1 MIEEGS
7 GAVVRDARNSREKG
21 EGRKRVLNFA
31 EKPEVAFQQGASYP
45 SSTDLKDERQ
55 FCGGEGM
62 REGRCKIHFVS
73 QEEEPKKKTSNRRA
87 RHKRG

>member
-31 EKPEVAFQQGASYP
+31 QKPEVAFQQGASYA
-45 SSTDLKDERQ
+45 SSTDLKDEEKVLWRRGNERRTLQ
-55 FCGGEGM
+55 NTLCVT
-62 REGRCKIHFVS
+62 RRRT
-73 QEEEPKKKTSNRRA
+73 KKKDQQPTSKA
-87 RHKRG
+87 

>member
-31 EKPEVAFQQGASYP
+31 EKPEVAFQQGARYP
-45 SSTDLKDERQ
+45 SSEERQ
-55 FCGGEGM
+55 ERALWRRGNERRTLQNTLCVT
-62 REGRCKIHFVS
+62 RRRT
-73 QEEEPKKKTSNRRA
+73 KKKDQQPTSKA
-87 RHKRG
+87 